1 MSYEE
6 LTQEELAEIEKVR
19 ALENATLF
27 KTAAEVAELYKE
39 LGEVKVSACAL
50 GYACRYKG
58 LGHVKALVEN
68 GASFNIENSTDM
80 YRIYQCWGTNYAVGL
95 LGGLILYIAAS
106 SI

>member
-50 GYACRYKG
+50 G
-58 LGHVKALVEN
+58 
-68 GASFNIENSTDM
+68 
-80 YRIYQCWGTNYAVGL
+80 
-95 LGGLILYIAAS
+95 
-106 SI
+106 